1 MTIPFLIFIKLSCSM
16 KNIKI
21 VENCQPDEI
30 SEYIT
35 LSEEPI
41 LLKGLVKNW
50 PAVKTCNK
58 SIFETVQYLNLFY
71 KNVDLDALIGEPDIK
86 GRFFYNKDNNGFN
99 FTHSRTKLTTVLD
112 NIQKHQKDETPPA
125 FYIGSTAIE
134 SCLPG
139 FKDINDLVIPGTE
152 STTSIWIGNQTR
164 VAAHYDEPD
173 NIACVVAGKRRFTL
187 FPPAQIKNLYIGG
200 LNNGPGGRSMSLV
213 DFDAP
218 DYDKYP
224 NFKTALEHA
233 QIAELEPGDAIFIPS
248 MWWHQVEG

>member
-86 GRFFYNKDNNGFN
+86 GRFFI
-99 FTHSRTKLTTVLD
+99 TKIITVLTLL
-112 NIQKHQKDETPPA
+112 I
-125 FYIGSTAIE
+125 
-134 SCLPG
+134 
-139 FKDINDLVIPGTE
+139 LVP
-152 STTSIWIGNQTR
+152 N
-164 VAAHYDEPD
+164 
-173 NIACVVAGKRRFTL
+173 
-187 FPPAQIKNLYIGG
+187 
-200 LNNGPGGRSMSLV
+200 SLQ
-213 DFDAP
+213 F
-218 DYDKYP
+218 
-224 NFKTALEHA
+224 
-233 QIAELEPGDAIFIPS
+233 
-248 MWWHQVEG
+248 